1 MFSRGMAELEFDL
14 TWPEMP
20 REKLREDG
28 VRKLS
33 DMELVMLLVQSGT
46 RARSLEEISSE
57 VLALFDR
64 KSEPDFNDFLSIGG
78 LGIAKASLL
87 CATVEMGRRRV
98 LARRRPIRTPDD
110 IYNEVRHYA
119 TRKQENLIVLA
130 LNGAHEIISME
141 VSTIGLVNMTVVHP
155 REVFSNAIKDRACA
169 IVLAHNH
176 PSGRLEPSKE
186 DIAITKRIKS
196 AGVIL
201 GISLL
206 DHLIITEEK
215 YYSFLENGMM

>member
-1 MFSRGMAELEFDL
+1 M
-14 TWPEMP
+14 
-20 REKLREDG
+20 
-28 VRKLS
+28 
-33 DMELVMLLVQSGT
+33 
-46 RARSLEEISSE
+46 
-57 VLALFDR
+57 
-64 KSEPDFNDFLSIGG
+64 
-78 LGIAKASLL
+78 
-87 CATVEMGRRRV
+87 
-98 LARRRPIRTPDD
+98 
-110 IYNEVRHYA
+110 Y
-119 TRKQENLIVLA
+119 
-130 LNGAHEIISME
+130 
-141 VSTIGLVNMTVVHP
+141 
-155 REVFSNAIKDRACA
+155 FSNAIKDRACA

>member
-1 MFSRGMAELEFDL
+1 MFSRGMEELEFDL

-155 REVFSNAIKDRACA
+155 REVFSEAIHKRAAA
-169 IVLAHNH
+169 IAIAHNH
-176 PSGRLEPSKE
+176 PSGNVEPSE
-186 DIAITKRIKS
+186 DDKDVTVRIVKC
-196 AGVIL
+196 GDIL
-201 GISLL
+201 GIKVI
-206 DHLIITEEK
+206 DHIVFSEDK
-215 YYSFLENGMM
+215 YYSFLEHGLM